1 MKKMNNKGFSLVEII
16 VTLAIMGLA
25 VAGAVSLYGSL
36 SRAKVNSATDHIDSM
51 MSLTRSNSLT
61 KKGYWMFEIREV
73 SDKYVATIYLDEDG
87 SSGWGEYKEVEIG
100 DVGAID
106 ITFTKFKD
114 DGSGNIVNAGTIDLE
129 APQYMRISYDSSSG
143 ACLTNYYHVDGSN
156 YYVGDITITDGKL
169 TKVITVTRTTGKHYI
184 D

>member
-51 MSLTRSNSLT
+51 MSLTRSNTLT

-87 SSGWGEYKEVEIG
+87 SSGWGEQKEVEIG
-100 DVGAID
+100 DAGAID
-106 ITFTKFKD
+106 ISYTKLTTD
-114 DGSGNIVNAGTIDLE
+114 ASGIVVSEDTVNIE
-129 APQYMRISYDSSSG
+129 SPKYMRILYDSGSG
-143 ACLTNYYHVDGSN
+143 ACMTDRYMDGTY
-156 YYVGDITITDGKL
+156 YYVGDITITDGEL
-169 TKVITVTRTTGKHYI
+169 TKVISVTKATGKHYI